1 MNSASDSFIPIEG
14 SWLDDH
20 PDHYRTLPIGLAQA
34 VAEQLHRPNG
44 GPGYAIMRGSTV
56 DLGLHQTRAF
66 QDALLRAVWED
77 MVRRKWVRY
86 RPDEVRLNK
95 FAAVDGKLPRDIVGA
110 VITFKRLH
118 FDPFSLIFAH
128 LYEGPKNLTGGTVS
142 LVDVDSY
149 LRDSC
154 CALSDVFEPL
164 YAPGHNGRLVA
175 KAEHRQPMLRMYA
188 RNVEP
193 PRPGGLLLLI
203 VRNDPS
209 VGVAHEIGEVYAV
222 DPTLPTVR
230 RFYRTSIAPHH

>member
-1 MNSASDSFIPIEG
+1 MNSASDTFIPIEG

-20 PDHYRTLPIGLAQA
+20 SDHCGTFPFELAQA

-66 QDALLRAVWED
+66 QVALLGAVWED
-77 MVRRKWVRY
+77 MVRRKWVRH

-95 FAAVDGKLPRDIVGA
+95 FEAVDGKLPRDIVGD

-128 LYEGPKNLTGGTVS
+128 LYEAPNNLRGGTVS

-154 CALSDVFEPL
+154 CTLSDAFEPL

-188 RNVEP
+188 HNVEP
-193 PRPGGLLLLI
+193 PRPGDLLLLI

-209 VGVAHEIGEVYAV
+209 AGVAHEIGEVHAV
-222 DPTLPTVR
+222 DRTLPTMR